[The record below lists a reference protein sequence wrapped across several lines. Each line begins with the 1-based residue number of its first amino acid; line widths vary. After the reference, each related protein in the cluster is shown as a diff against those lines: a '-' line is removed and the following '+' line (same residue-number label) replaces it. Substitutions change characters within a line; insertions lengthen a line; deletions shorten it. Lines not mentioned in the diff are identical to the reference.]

1 MPGSAISARSSASML
16 RAASPA
22 LSEHV
27 YKQLPSSVVNTP
39 SRQRLPLG
47 VDQSPPRLGTPS
59 RSRSPFVGRSRSP
72 ALSVVALGKRKGPS
86 VGEVHDDSQEHSQ
99 KVSKPSRFHSVAES
113 EEQPEPIEEFDDEE
127 TDLALL
133 RKASSRFQASQRPQ
147 VEEIE
152 ESSQPLI
159 SAVPA
164 ARRQRR

>member
-1 MPGSAISARSSASML
+1 
-16 RAASPA
+16 
-22 LSEHV
+22 
-27 YKQLPSSVVNTP
+27 
-39 SRQRLPLG
+39 
-47 VDQSPPRLGTPS
+47 
-59 RSRSPFVGRSRSP
+59 
-72 ALSVVALGKRKGPS
+72 VVALGKRKGLS
-86 VGEVHDDSQEHSQ
+86 IGEAHDDSQDHAP

-133 RKASSRFQASQRPQ
+133 RKASSRFQTSQQPP

-152 ESSQPLI
+152 ETSQPLI